1 MTTRQTFT
9 RPVQQF
15 VSFALSALF
24 TVVIF
29 TSIDELSAQPA
40 HDALLAQVAAPAA
53 SQAHT

>member
-40 HDALLAQVAAPAA
+40 QDALLAQVAAPAA